1 VKDVDVPRI
10 SLPAVDIDVPAAG
23 LTIGR
28 AAAVLGIPSET
39 LRYYDRAGLLRDPA
53 PRNDGGQ
60 RRFQHADLEWIAA
73 VIMLRETGMPIRRI
87 REVAEL
93 SRAEGTEHERLE
105 IFLAHRRHVL
115 SVLERT
121 HAHLD
126 AIERKIVAYRD
137 AIHQEEHQ

>member
-1 VKDVDVPRI
+1 MPRI
-10 SLPAVDIDVPAAG
+10 SLPAIDIDVPATG
-23 LTIGR
+23 LTIGQ
-28 AAAVLGIPSET
+28 AAAALGIPSET

-60 RRFQHADLEWIAA
+60 RRFGRSDLEWIAA

-93 SRAEGTEHERLE
+93 SRTEGTEHERLE
-105 IFLAHRRHVL
+105 IFLAHRQHVL
-115 SVLERT
+115 TVLERT
-121 HAHLD
+121 RTHLE

-137 AIHQEEHQ
+137 AIDQEEHQ